1 MNNDT
6 PSQRIKRWIFSRKS
20 TFYTIFSVLST
31 SFPCILCTFAA
42 VYESQ
47 QEVTSKSCGFMLP
60 ANNKQQNKNKPK
72 NKQMNKKRQFLLSA
86 ALATFMAANAQV
98 TIHVDAS
105 NPGVK
110 VSPNLYGIFFEDIN
124 HAADGGLYAELISN
138 RSFEDD
144 DKNIPTWKTSAQE
157 GAKIQT
163 KLINKGLL
171 NKAQGKALQ
180 LTIAAKPAATASLI
194 NEGFWGIN
202 AIQGR
207 TYKLS
212 FWAKGSYKGGL
223 KARLTNAKGDK
234 VYAETALNA
243 KVGKKWTKYTAELT
257 ANANDA
263 KAQFELVANGKG
275 TIVLDVVSLFPPT
288 FKNREN
294 GLRPDLAQLLY
305 NIHPKFVRFPG
316 GCYVEGQE
324 SPENAFHWEKTIG
337 PIEERPGHK
346 NVNWRYRTS
355 DGMGFDEYLQLAE
368 DLNAK
373 PLYVVNVG
381 LWHGGMTPVDSI
393 QPWIDECMNALEYA
407 NGPVT
412 SKYGALRAKNGHPE
426 PYNIEYLEIGN
437 ENNQPDPAAQS
448 DHYYER
454 FKKFKDAVL
463 AKYPKMHLI
472 GNVVAWGDDNP
483 KWHSDESVE
492 LLDEHYYRNPA
503 WFAENF
509 NKYDNYDRKGSE
521 IYVGEYAVTQGFG
534 NMGSLDAALGE
545 AVYMMGIENNSD
557 IVTMASYAPIFANL
571 NNRMWAPDMIQY
583 TSDKVF
589 GTPSYY
595 VQNVMANNI
604 GTRVLKVNQE
614 NPYKYEQTQV
624 KPAICRVGMGTWG
637 TQVSFEDKGYSDE
650 NGKALPMTLQE
661 LPTDIRGQWKTEGSL
676 IKQTSNEESCIRL
689 NPGEITSNGYIYKV
703 RAKKDAGN
711 EGFLIIFNYVD
722 KNNYCWLNLG
732 GWNNTQHGVESI
744 VNGAKSQIATTPG
757 SIETGKWYD
766 IELKVVGDS
775 IFAKLDGKEVFSTK
789 LKANTLPGIFS
800 TATLDEQT
808 GEVIL
813 KIANTSTEHTTA
825 KINLQGKEIKNG
837 KLIRLSAKNGL
848 EENTIDNPTNIY
860 PVENYVTT
868 EKNGATVEIPASSLN
883 IIRLK

>member
-1 MNNDT
+1 MKRNN
-6 PSQRIKRWIFSRKS
+6 
-20 TFYTIFSVLST
+20 
-31 SFPCILCTFAA
+31 IL
-42 VYESQ
+42 
-47 QEVTSKSCGFMLP
+47 L
-60 ANNKQQNKNKPK
+60 
-72 NKQMNKKRQFLLSA
+72 A
-86 ALATFMAANAQV
+86 ALLASSLAANAQV
-98 TIHVDAS
+98 KINVDAA
-105 NPGVK
+105 NPGIK

-138 RSFEDD
+138 RSFEDSD
-144 DKNIPTWKTSAQE
+144 NAIPTWRTSASN
-157 GAKIQT
+157 GASITSQLVSKA
-163 KLINKGLL
+163 LL
-171 NKAQGKALQ
+171 NNAQGKALQ
-180 LTIAAKPAATASLI
+180 ITVKADKAATASLI

-202 AIQGR
+202 AVQGR

-212 FWAKGSYKGGL
+212 LFAKGNYKGGL
-223 KARLTNAKGDK
+223 KARLISADGKT
-234 VYAETALNA
+234 VYAETTVDAA
-243 KVGKKWTKYTAELT
+243 IGKKWNKYTAELT
-257 ANANDA
+257 ANANDP
-263 KAQFELVANGKG
+263 KAQFELVFDGKG
-275 TIVLDVVSLFPPT
+275 TVTLDVVSLFPPT
-288 FKNREN
+288 FMNRPN

-305 NIHPKFVRFPG
+305 NIRPKFVRFPG

-337 PIEERPGHK
+337 PIEQRPGHK

-437 ENNQPDPAAQS
+437 ENNQPDPALQS

-463 AKYPKMHLI
+463 AKYPNMHLI

-483 KWHSDESVE
+483 TWDSKESVE

-509 NKYDNYDRKGSE
+509 NKYDTYNRKGSE

-571 NNRMWAPDMIQY
+571 NDRMWAPDMIQF

-595 VQNVMANNI
+595 VQNLMANNV
-604 GTRVLKVNQE
+604 GTRVLKVNQT
-614 NPYKYEQTQV
+614 NPYKYGDVQV
-624 KPAICRVGMGTWG
+624 KPAVCRVGMGTWG
-637 TQVSFEDKGYSDE
+637 TQVSFEDKGYTDA
-650 NGKALPMTLQE
+650 NGNALPMTLQE
-661 LPTDIRGQWKTEGSL
+661 LPTDVRGDWKVDGNI
-676 IKQTSNEESCIRL
+676 IKQTSNGESCIRL
-689 NPGEITSNGYIYKV
+689 NPGEITSEGYIYKV
-703 RAKKDAGN
+703 RARKDAGN
-711 EGFLIIFNYVD
+711 EGFLLIFNYVD
-722 KNNYCWLNLG
+722 DKNYCWLNLG
-732 GWNNTQHGVESI
+732 GWNNTQHGIEQI
-744 VNGAKSQIATTPG
+744 VDGAKGQVATVSG
-757 SIETGKWYD
+757 NIETGRWYD
-766 IELKVVGDS
+766 IELKVKGDS
-775 IFAKLDGKEVFSTK
+775 IFASLDGKEIFASK
-789 LKANTLPGIFS
+789 LRANTLPGVFS
-800 TATLDEQT
+800 TATLDENT

-813 KIANTSTEHTTA
+813 KVANTSSENTTA
-825 KINLQGKEIKNG
+825 EICLQGKTISNA
-837 KLIRLSAKNGL
+837 KLIRLSAKNGK
-848 EENTIDNPTNIY
+848 EENTIDNPTNVY
-860 PVENYVTT
+860 PTETFVTT
-868 EKNGATVEIPASSLN
+868 STDGAVVEIPANSLN
-883 IIRLK
+883 IFRLK

>member
-1 MNNDT
+1 MKRNN
-6 PSQRIKRWIFSRKS
+6 
-20 TFYTIFSVLST
+20 
-31 SFPCILCTFAA
+31 IL
-42 VYESQ
+42 
-47 QEVTSKSCGFMLP
+47 L
-60 ANNKQQNKNKPK
+60 
-72 NKQMNKKRQFLLSA
+72 A
-86 ALATFMAANAQV
+86 ALLASSLAANAQV
-98 TIHVDAS
+98 KINVDAA
-105 NPGVK
+105 NPGIM

-138 RSFEDD
+138 RSFEDSD
-144 DKNIPTWKTSAQE
+144 NAIPTWRTSASN
-157 GAKIQT
+157 GASITSQLVSKA
-163 KLINKGLL
+163 LL
-171 NKAQGKALQ
+171 NNAQGKALQ
-180 LTIAAKPAATASLI
+180 ITVKADKAATASLI

-202 AIQGR
+202 AVQGR

-212 FWAKGSYKGGL
+212 LFAKGNYKGGL
-223 KARLTNAKGDK
+223 KARLISADGKT
-234 VYAETALNA
+234 VYAETTVDAA
-243 KVGKKWTKYTAELT
+243 IGKKWNKYTAELT
-257 ANANDA
+257 ANANDP
-263 KAQFELVANGKG
+263 KAQFELVFDGKG
-275 TIVLDVVSLFPPT
+275 TVTLDVVSLFPPT
-288 FKNREN
+288 FMNRPN

-305 NIHPKFVRFPG
+305 NIRPKFVRFPG

-337 PIEERPGHK
+337 PIEQRPGHK

-437 ENNQPDPAAQS
+437 ENNQPDPALQS

-463 AKYPKMHLI
+463 AKYPNMHLI

-483 KWHSDESVE
+483 TWDSKESVE

-509 NKYDNYDRKGSE
+509 NKYDTYNRKGSE

-571 NNRMWAPDMIQY
+571 NDRMWAPDMIQF

-595 VQNVMANNI
+595 VQNLMANNV
-604 GTRVLKVNQE
+604 GTRVLKVNQT
-614 NPYKYEQTQV
+614 NPYKYGDVQV
-624 KPAICRVGMGTWG
+624 KPAVCRVGMGTWG
-637 TQVSFEDKGYSDE
+637 TQVSFEDKGYTDA
-650 NGKALPMTLQE
+650 NGNALPMTLQE
-661 LPTDIRGQWKTEGSL
+661 LPTDVRGDWKVDGNI
-676 IKQTSNEESCIRL
+676 IKQTSNGESCIRL
-689 NPGEITSNGYIYKV
+689 NPGEITSEGYIYKV
-703 RAKKDAGN
+703 RARKDAGN
-711 EGFLIIFNYVD
+711 EGFLLIFNYVD
-722 KNNYCWLNLG
+722 DKNYCWLNLG
-732 GWNNTQHGVESI
+732 GWNNTQHGIEQI
-744 VNGAKSQIATTPG
+744 VDGAKGQVATVSG
-757 SIETGKWYD
+757 NIETGRWYD
-766 IELKVVGDS
+766 IELKVKGDS
-775 IFAKLDGKEVFSTK
+775 IFASLDGREIFATK
-789 LKANTLPGIFS
+789 LRANTLPGVFS
-800 TATLDEQT
+800 TATLDENT

-813 KIANTSTEHTTA
+813 KVANTSSENTTA
-825 KINLQGKEIKNG
+825 EICLQGKTISNA
-837 KLIRLSAKNGL
+837 KLIRLSAKNGK
-848 EENTIDNPTNIY
+848 EENTIDNPTNVY
-860 PVENYVTT
+860 PTETFVTT
-868 EKNGATVEIPASSLN
+868 STDGAVVEIPANSLN
-883 IIRLK
+883 IFRLK

>member
-1 MNNDT
+1 MKRNN
-6 PSQRIKRWIFSRKS
+6 
-20 TFYTIFSVLST
+20 
-31 SFPCILCTFAA
+31 IL
-42 VYESQ
+42 
-47 QEVTSKSCGFMLP
+47 L
-60 ANNKQQNKNKPK
+60 
-72 NKQMNKKRQFLLSA
+72 A
-86 ALATFMAANAQV
+86 ALLASSLAANAQV
-98 TIHVDAS
+98 KINVDAA
-105 NPGVK
+105 NPGIK

-138 RSFEDD
+138 RSFEDSD
-144 DKNIPTWKTSAQE
+144 NAIPTWRTSASN
-157 GAKIQT
+157 GASITSQLVSKA
-163 KLINKGLL
+163 LL
-171 NKAQGKALQ
+171 NNAQGKALQ
-180 LTIAAKPAATASLI
+180 ITVKADKAATASLI

-202 AIQGR
+202 AVQGR

-212 FWAKGSYKGGL
+212 LFAKGNYKGGL
-223 KARLTNAKGDK
+223 KARLISADGKT
-234 VYAETALNA
+234 VYAETTVDAA
-243 KVGKKWTKYTAELT
+243 IGKKWNKYTAELT
-257 ANANDA
+257 ANANDP
-263 KAQFELVANGKG
+263 KSQFELVFDGKG
-275 TIVLDVVSLFPPT
+275 TVTLDVVSLFPPT
-288 FKNREN
+288 FMNRPN

-305 NIHPKFVRFPG
+305 NIRPKFVRFPG

-337 PIEERPGHK
+337 PIEQRPGHK

-412 SKYGALRAKNGHPE
+412 SKYGALRAKNGHPK

-437 ENNQPDPAAQS
+437 ENNQPDPALQS

-463 AKYPKMHLI
+463 AKYPNMHLI

-483 KWHSDESVE
+483 TWDSKESVE

-509 NKYDNYDRKGSE
+509 NKYDTYNRKGSE

-571 NNRMWAPDMIQY
+571 NDRMWAPDMIQF

-595 VQNVMANNI
+595 VQNLMANNV
-604 GTRVLKVNQE
+604 GTRVLKVNQT
-614 NPYKYEQTQV
+614 NPYKYGDVQV
-624 KPAICRVGMGTWG
+624 KPAVCRVGMGTWS
-637 TQVSFEDKGYSDE
+637 TQVSFEDKGYTDA
-650 NGKALPMTLQE
+650 NGNALPMTLQE
-661 LPTDIRGQWKTEGSL
+661 LPTDVRGDWKVDGNI
-676 IKQTSNEESCIRL
+676 IKQTSNGESCIRL
-689 NPGEITSNGYIYKV
+689 NPGEITSEGYIYKV
-703 RAKKDAGN
+703 RARKDAGN
-711 EGFLIIFNYVD
+711 EGFLLIFNYVD
-722 KNNYCWLNLG
+722 DKNYCWLNLG
-732 GWNNTQHGVESI
+732 GWNNTQHGIEQI
-744 VNGAKSQIATTPG
+744 VDGAKGQVATVSG
-757 SIETGKWYD
+757 NIETGRWYD
-766 IELKVVGDS
+766 IELKVKGDS
-775 IFAKLDGKEVFSTK
+775 IFASLDGKEIFASK
-789 LKANTLPGIFS
+789 LRANTLPGVFS
-800 TATLDEQT
+800 TATLDENT

-813 KIANTSTEHTTA
+813 KVANTSSENTTA
-825 KINLQGKEIKNG
+825 EICLQGKTISNA
-837 KLIRLSAKNGL
+837 KLIRLSAKNGK
-848 EENTIDNPTNIY
+848 EENTIDNPTNVHPI
-860 PVENYVTT
+860 ETFVTT
-868 EKNGATVEIPASSLN
+868 STDGAVVEIPANSLN
-883 IIRLK
+883 IFRLK

>member
-1 MNNDT
+1 MKPNN
-6 PSQRIKRWIFSRKS
+6 
-20 TFYTIFSVLST
+20 
-31 SFPCILCTFAA
+31 
-42 VYESQ
+42 
-47 QEVTSKSCGFMLP
+47 
-60 ANNKQQNKNKPK
+60 
-72 NKQMNKKRQFLLSA
+72 FLLSA
-86 ALATFMAANAQV
+86 LLASALTANAQV
-98 TIHVDAS
+98 KINVDVA

-138 RSFEDD
+138 RSFEDSD
-144 DKNIPTWKTSAQE
+144 NTTPTWRTKAAD
-157 GAKIQT
+157 GATISTQ
-163 KLINKGLL
+163 LVS
-171 NKAQGKALQ
+171 KALGKALQ
-180 LTIAAKPAATASLI
+180 INVAARQNATASLV

-202 AIQGR
+202 AVQGR

-212 FWAKGSYKGGL
+212 LWAKGSYKGGV
-223 KARLTNAKGDK
+223 KARLVSADGKS
-234 VYAETALNA
+234 VYAETAVDA
-243 KVGKKWTKYTAELT
+243 KMGKKWSKFTASLT
-257 ANANDA
+257 ANANDP
-263 KAQFELVANGKG
+263 KAQFELVFDGKG
-275 TIVLDVVSLFPPT
+275 TITLDVVSLFPPT
-288 FKNREN
+288 FMNREN

-305 NIHPKFVRFPG
+305 NIRPKFVRFPG

-437 ENNQPDPAAQS
+437 ENNQPDPALQS

-454 FKKFKDAVL
+454 LKKFKDAVL
-463 AKYPKMHLI
+463 AKYPNMHLI

-483 KWHSDESVE
+483 TWNSKESVE

-509 NKYDNYDRKGSE
+509 RKYDGYDRKGSE

-571 NNRMWAPDMIQY
+571 NDRMWAPDMIQF
-583 TSDKVF
+583 TSDRVF

-595 VQNVMANNI
+595 VQNLMANNV
-604 GTRVLKVNQE
+604 GTRVLNVKQD
-614 NPYKYEQTQV
+614 NPYSYGETQV
-624 KPAICRVGMGTWG
+624 KPAVCRVGMGTWA
-637 TQVSFEDKGYSDE
+637 TQASFEDKGYTDAE
-650 NGKALPMTLQE
+650 GKALPMTLQE
-661 LPTDIRGQWKTEGSL
+661 LPTDINGDWKVDGGI
-676 IKQTSNEESCIRL
+676 IKQTSNGESCIRL
-689 NPGEITSNGYIYKV
+689 NPGEITADGYIYKV
-703 RAKKDAGN
+703 RARKDSGN
-711 EGFLIIFNYVD
+711 EGFMLIFNYVD
-722 KNNYCWLNLG
+722 DKNYCWLNLG
-732 GWNNTQHGVESI
+732 GWNNTQHGIEQI
-744 VNGAKSQIATTPG
+744 VGGAKGQAATVSGT
-757 SIETGKWYD
+757 IETGRWYD

-775 IFAKLDGKEVFSTK
+775 VYASLDGKQIFATK
-789 LKANTLPGIFS
+789 LRANTLPGVFS
-800 TATLDEQT
+800 TATLDENT

-813 KIANTSTEHTTA
+813 KVANTSSENTTA
-825 KINLQGKEIKNG
+825 EICLHGKTIKG
-837 KLIRLSAKNGL
+837 AKLIRLTAKNGQ
-848 EENTIDNPTNIY
+848 EENTIDNPTNVH
-860 PVENYVTT
+860 PTETFVTT
-868 EKNGATVEIPASSLN
+868 SSDGGVVEIPANSLN
-883 IIRLK
+883 IFRLK

>member
-1 MNNDT
+1 M
-6 PSQRIKRWIFSRKS
+6 KRNKIF
-20 TFYTIFSVLST
+20 L
-31 SFPCILCTFAA
+31 
-42 VYESQ
+42 
-47 QEVTSKSCGFMLP
+47 
-60 ANNKQQNKNKPK
+60 
-72 NKQMNKKRQFLLSA
+72 A
-86 ALATFMAANAQV
+86 ALLASSLAANAQV
-98 TIHVDAS
+98 KINVDAA
-105 NPGVK
+105 NPGIK

-138 RSFEDD
+138 RSFEDSD
-144 DKNIPTWKTSAQE
+144 NAIPTWRTSASN
-157 GAKIQT
+157 GASITSQLVSKA
-163 KLINKGLL
+163 LL
-171 NKAQGKALQ
+171 NNAQGKALQ
-180 LTIAAKPAATASLI
+180 ITVKADKAATASLI

-202 AIQGR
+202 AVQGR

-212 FWAKGSYKGGL
+212 LFAKGNYKGGL
-223 KARLTNAKGDK
+223 KARLISADGKT
-234 VYAETALNA
+234 VYAETTVDAA
-243 KVGKKWTKYTAELT
+243 IGKKWNKYTAELT
-257 ANANDA
+257 ANANDP
-263 KAQFELVANGKG
+263 KAQFELVFDGKG
-275 TIVLDVVSLFPPT
+275 SVTLDVVSLFPPT
-288 FKNREN
+288 FMNRPN

-305 NIHPKFVRFPG
+305 NIRPKFVRFPG

-337 PIEERPGHK
+337 PIEQRPGHK

-407 NGPVT
+407 NGSVT

-437 ENNQPDPAAQS
+437 ENNQPDPALQS

-463 AKYPKMHLI
+463 AKYPNMHLI

-483 KWHSDESVE
+483 TWDSKESVE

-509 NKYDNYDRKGSE
+509 NKYDTYNRKGSE

-571 NNRMWAPDMIQY
+571 NDRMWAPDMIQF

-595 VQNVMANNI
+595 VQNLMANNV
-604 GTRVLKVNQE
+604 GTRVLKVNQT
-614 NPYKYEQTQV
+614 NPYKYGDVQV
-624 KPAICRVGMGTWG
+624 KPAVCRVGMGTWG
-637 TQVSFEDKGYSDE
+637 TQVSFEDKGYTDA
-650 NGKALPMTLQE
+650 NGNALPMTLQE
-661 LPTDIRGQWKTEGSL
+661 LPTDVRGDWKVDGNI
-676 IKQTSNEESCIRL
+676 IKQTSNGESCIRL
-689 NPGEITSNGYIYKV
+689 NPGEITSEGYIYKV
-703 RAKKDAGN
+703 RARKDAGN
-711 EGFLIIFNYVD
+711 EGFLLIFNYVD
-722 KNNYCWLNLG
+722 DKNYCWLNLG
-732 GWNNTQHGVESI
+732 GWNNTQHGIEQI
-744 VNGAKSQIATTPG
+744 VDGAKGQVATVSG
-757 SIETGKWYD
+757 NIETGRWYD
-766 IELKVVGDS
+766 IELKVKGDS
-775 IFAKLDGKEVFSTK
+775 IFASLDGKEIFASK
-789 LKANTLPGIFS
+789 LRANTLPGVFS
-800 TATLDEQT
+800 TATLDENT

-813 KIANTSTEHTTA
+813 KVANTSSENTTA
-825 KINLQGKEIKNG
+825 EICLQGKTISNA
-837 KLIRLSAKNGL
+837 KLIRLSAKNGK
-848 EENTIDNPTNIY
+848 EENTIDNPTNVY
-860 PVENYVTT
+860 PTETFVTT
-868 EKNGATVEIPASSLN
+868 STDGAVVEIPANSLN
-883 IIRLK
+883 IFRLK

>member
-1 MNNDT
+1 MKRNN
-6 PSQRIKRWIFSRKS
+6 
-20 TFYTIFSVLST
+20 
-31 SFPCILCTFAA
+31 IL
-42 VYESQ
+42 
-47 QEVTSKSCGFMLP
+47 L
-60 ANNKQQNKNKPK
+60 
-72 NKQMNKKRQFLLSA
+72 A
-86 ALATFMAANAQV
+86 ALLASSLAANAQV
-98 TIHVDAS
+98 KINVDAA
-105 NPGVK
+105 NPGIK

-138 RSFEDD
+138 RSFEDSD
-144 DKNIPTWKTSAQE
+144 NAIPTWRTSASN
-157 GAKIQT
+157 GASITSQLVSKA
-163 KLINKGLL
+163 LL
-171 NKAQGKALQ
+171 NNAQGKALQ
-180 LTIAAKPAATASLI
+180 ITVKADKAATASLI

-202 AIQGR
+202 AVQGR

-212 FWAKGSYKGGL
+212 LFAKGNYKGGL
-223 KARLTNAKGDK
+223 KARLISADGKT
-234 VYAETALNA
+234 VYAETTVDAA
-243 KVGKKWTKYTAELT
+243 IGKKWNKYTAELT
-257 ANANDA
+257 ANANDP
-263 KAQFELVANGKG
+263 KAQFELVFDGKG
-275 TIVLDVVSLFPPT
+275 TVTLDVVSLFPPT
-288 FKNREN
+288 FMNRPN

-305 NIHPKFVRFPG
+305 NIRPKFVRFPG

-337 PIEERPGHK
+337 PIEQRPGHK

-437 ENNQPDPAAQS
+437 ENNQPDPALQS

-463 AKYPKMHLI
+463 AKYPNMHLI

-483 KWHSDESVE
+483 TWDSKESVE

-509 NKYDNYDRKGSE
+509 NKYDTYNRKGSE

-571 NNRMWAPDMIQY
+571 NDRMWAPDMIQF

-595 VQNVMANNI
+595 VQNLMANNV
-604 GTRVLKVNQE
+604 GTRVLKVNQT
-614 NPYKYEQTQV
+614 NPYKYGDVQV
-624 KPAICRVGMGTWG
+624 KPAVCRVGMGSWS
-637 TQVSFEDKGYSDE
+637 TQVSFEDKGYTDA
-650 NGKALPMTLQE
+650 NGNALPMTLQE
-661 LPTDIRGQWKTEGSL
+661 LPTDVRGDWKVDGNI
-676 IKQTSNEESCIRL
+676 IKQTSNGESCIRL
-689 NPGEITSNGYIYKV
+689 NPGEITSEGYIYKV
-703 RAKKDAGN
+703 RARKDAGN
-711 EGFLIIFNYVD
+711 EGFLLIFNYVD
-722 KNNYCWLNLG
+722 DKNYCWLNLG
-732 GWNNTQHGVESI
+732 GWNNTQHGIEQI
-744 VNGAKSQIATTPG
+744 VDGAKGQVATVSG
-757 SIETGKWYD
+757 NIETGRWYD
-766 IELKVVGDS
+766 IELKVKGDS
-775 IFAKLDGKEVFSTK
+775 IYASLDGKEIFASK
-789 LKANTLPGIFS
+789 LRANTLPGVFS
-800 TATLDEQT
+800 TATLDENT

-813 KIANTSTEHTTA
+813 KVANTSSENTTA
-825 KINLQGKEIKNG
+825 EICLQGKTISNA
-837 KLIRLSAKNGL
+837 KLIRLSAKNGK
-848 EENTIDNPTNIY
+848 EENTIDNPTNVY
-860 PVENYVTT
+860 PTETFVTT
-868 EKNGATVEIPASSLN
+868 STDGAVVEIPANSLN
-883 IIRLK
+883 IFRLK

>member
-1 MNNDT
+1 M
-6 PSQRIKRWIFSRKS
+6 KRNKIF
-20 TFYTIFSVLST
+20 L
-31 SFPCILCTFAA
+31 
-42 VYESQ
+42 
-47 QEVTSKSCGFMLP
+47 
-60 ANNKQQNKNKPK
+60 
-72 NKQMNKKRQFLLSA
+72 A
-86 ALATFMAANAQV
+86 ALLASSLAANAQV
-98 TIHVDAS
+98 KINVDAA
-105 NPGVK
+105 NPGIK

-138 RSFEDD
+138 RSFEDSD
-144 DKNIPTWKTSAQE
+144 NAIPTWRTSASN
-157 GAKIQT
+157 GASITSQLVSKA
-163 KLINKGLL
+163 LL
-171 NKAQGKALQ
+171 NNAQGKALQ
-180 LTIAAKPAATASLI
+180 ITVKADKAATASLI

-202 AIQGR
+202 AVQGR

-212 FWAKGSYKGGL
+212 LFAKGNYKGGL
-223 KARLTNAKGDK
+223 KARLISADGKT
-234 VYAETALNA
+234 VYAETTVDAA
-243 KVGKKWTKYTAELT
+243 IGKKWNKYTAELT
-257 ANANDA
+257 ANANDP
-263 KAQFELVANGKG
+263 KAQFELVFDGKG
-275 TIVLDVVSLFPPT
+275 TVTLDVVSLFPPT
-288 FKNREN
+288 FMNRPN

-305 NIHPKFVRFPG
+305 NIRPKFVRFPG

-337 PIEERPGHK
+337 PIEQRPGHK

-437 ENNQPDPAAQS
+437 ENNQPDPALQS

-463 AKYPKMHLI
+463 AKYPNMHLI

-483 KWHSDESVE
+483 TWDSKESVE

-509 NKYDNYDRKGSE
+509 NKYDTYNRKGSE

-571 NNRMWAPDMIQY
+571 NDRMWAPDMIQF

-595 VQNVMANNI
+595 VQNLMANNV
-604 GTRVLKVNQE
+604 GTRVLKVNQT
-614 NPYKYEQTQV
+614 NPYKYGDVQV
-624 KPAICRVGMGTWG
+624 KPAVCRVGMGTWG
-637 TQVSFEDKGYSDE
+637 TQVSFEDKGYTDA
-650 NGKALPMTLQE
+650 NGNALPMTLQE
-661 LPTDIRGQWKTEGSL
+661 LPTDVRGDWKVDGNI
-676 IKQTSNEESCIRL
+676 IKQTSNGESCIRL
-689 NPGEITSNGYIYKV
+689 NPGEITSEGYIYKV
-703 RAKKDAGN
+703 RARKDAGN
-711 EGFLIIFNYVD
+711 EGFLLIFNYVD
-722 KNNYCWLNLG
+722 DKNYCWLNLG
-732 GWNNTQHGVESI
+732 GWNNTQHGIEQI
-744 VNGAKSQIATTPG
+744 VDGAKGQVATVSG
-757 SIETGKWYD
+757 NIETGRWYD
-766 IELKVVGDS
+766 IELKVKGDS
-775 IFAKLDGKEVFSTK
+775 IFASLDGKEIFASK
-789 LKANTLPGIFS
+789 LRANTLPGVFS
-800 TATLDEQT
+800 TATLDENT

-813 KIANTSTEHTTA
+813 KVANTSSENTTA
-825 KINLQGKEIKNG
+825 EICLQGKTISNA
-837 KLIRLSAKNGL
+837 KLIRLSAKNGK
-848 EENTIDNPTNIY
+848 EENTIDNPTNVY
-860 PVENYVTT
+860 PTETFVTT
-868 EKNGATVEIPASSLN
+868 STDGAVVEIPANSLN
-883 IIRLK
+883 IFRLK

>member
-1 MNNDT
+1 MKRNN
-6 PSQRIKRWIFSRKS
+6 IF
-20 TFYTIFSVLST
+20 L
-31 SFPCILCTFAA
+31 
-42 VYESQ
+42 
-47 QEVTSKSCGFMLP
+47 
-60 ANNKQQNKNKPK
+60 
-72 NKQMNKKRQFLLSA
+72 A
-86 ALATFMAANAQV
+86 ALLASSLAANAQV
-98 TIHVDAS
+98 KINVDAA
-105 NPGVK
+105 NPGIK

-138 RSFEDD
+138 RSFEDSD
-144 DKNIPTWKTSAQE
+144 NAIPTWRTSASN
-157 GAKIQT
+157 GASITSQLVSKA
-163 KLINKGLL
+163 LL
-171 NKAQGKALQ
+171 NNAQGKALQ
-180 LTIAAKPAATASLI
+180 ITVKADKAATASLI

-202 AIQGR
+202 AVQGR

-212 FWAKGSYKGGL
+212 LFAKGNYKGGL
-223 KARLTNAKGDK
+223 KARLISADGRT
-234 VYAETALNA
+234 VYAETTVDAA
-243 KVGKKWTKYTAELT
+243 IGKKWNKYTAEFT
-257 ANANDA
+257 ANANDP
-263 KAQFELVANGKG
+263 KALFELVFDGKG
-275 TIVLDVVSLFPPT
+275 SVTLDVVSLFPPT
-288 FKNREN
+288 FMNRPN

-305 NIHPKFVRFPG
+305 NIRPKFVRFPG

-337 PIEERPGHK
+337 PIEQRPGHK

-437 ENNQPDPAAQS
+437 ENNQPDPALQS

-463 AKYPKMHLI
+463 AKYPNMHLI

-483 KWHSDESVE
+483 TWDSKESVE

-509 NKYDNYDRKGSE
+509 NKYDTYNRKGSE

-571 NNRMWAPDMIQY
+571 NDRMWAPDMIQF

-595 VQNVMANNI
+595 VQNLMANNV
-604 GTRVLKVNQE
+604 GTRVLKVNQT
-614 NPYKYEQTQV
+614 NPYKYGDVQV
-624 KPAICRVGMGTWG
+624 KPAVCRVGMGTWG
-637 TQVSFEDKGYSDE
+637 TQVSFEDKGYTDA
-650 NGKALPMTLQE
+650 NGNALPMTLQE
-661 LPTDIRGQWKTEGSL
+661 LPTDVRGTWKVDGNI
-676 IKQTSNEESCIRL
+676 IKQTSNGESCIRL
-689 NPGEITSNGYIYKV
+689 NPGEITSEGYIYKV
-703 RAKKDAGN
+703 RARKDAGN
-711 EGFLIIFNYVD
+711 EGFLLIFNYVD
-722 KNNYCWLNLG
+722 DKNYCWLNLG
-732 GWNNTQHGVESI
+732 GWNNTQHGIEQI
-744 VNGAKSQIATTPG
+744 VDGAKGQVATVSG
-757 SIETGKWYD
+757 NIETGRWYD
-766 IELKVVGDS
+766 IELKVKGDS
-775 IFAKLDGKEVFSTK
+775 IFASLDGKEIFASK
-789 LKANTLPGIFS
+789 LRANTLPGVFS
-800 TATLDEQT
+800 TATLDENT

-813 KIANTSTEHTTA
+813 KVANTSSENTTA
-825 KINLQGKEIKNG
+825 EICLQGKTISNA
-837 KLIRLSAKNGL
+837 KLIRLSAKNGK
-848 EENTIDNPTNIY
+848 EENTIDNPTNVY
-860 PVENYVTT
+860 PTETFVTT
-868 EKNGATVEIPASSLN
+868 STDGAVVEIPANSLN
-883 IIRLK
+883 IFRLK

>member
-1 MNNDT
+1 MKRNN
-6 PSQRIKRWIFSRKS
+6 
-20 TFYTIFSVLST
+20 
-31 SFPCILCTFAA
+31 IL
-42 VYESQ
+42 
-47 QEVTSKSCGFMLP
+47 L
-60 ANNKQQNKNKPK
+60 
-72 NKQMNKKRQFLLSA
+72 A
-86 ALATFMAANAQV
+86 ALLASSLAANAQV
-98 TIHVDAS
+98 KINVDAA
-105 NPGVK
+105 NPGIK

-138 RSFEDD
+138 RSFEDSD
-144 DKNIPTWKTSAQE
+144 NAIPTWRTSASN
-157 GAKIQT
+157 GASITSQLVSKA
-163 KLINKGLL
+163 LL
-171 NKAQGKALQ
+171 NNAQGKALQ
-180 LTIAAKPAATASLI
+180 ITVKADKAATASLI

-202 AIQGR
+202 AVQGR

-212 FWAKGSYKGGL
+212 LFAKGNYKGGL
-223 KARLTNAKGDK
+223 KARLISADGKT
-234 VYAETALNA
+234 VYAETTVDAA
-243 KVGKKWTKYTAELT
+243 IGKKWNKYTAELT
-257 ANANDA
+257 ANANDP
-263 KAQFELVANGKG
+263 KAQFELVFDGKG
-275 TIVLDVVSLFPPT
+275 TVTLDVVSLFPPT
-288 FKNREN
+288 FMNRPN

-305 NIHPKFVRFPG
+305 NIRPKFVRFPG

-337 PIEERPGHK
+337 PIEQRPGHK

-437 ENNQPDPAAQS
+437 ENNQPDPALQS

-463 AKYPKMHLI
+463 AKYPNMHLI

-483 KWHSDESVE
+483 TWDSKESVE

-509 NKYDNYDRKGSE
+509 NKYDTYNRKGSE

-571 NNRMWAPDMIQY
+571 NDRMWAPDMIQF

-595 VQNVMANNI
+595 VQNLMANNV
-604 GTRVLKVNQE
+604 GTRVLKVNQT
-614 NPYKYEQTQV
+614 NPYKYGDVQV
-624 KPAICRVGMGTWG
+624 KPAVCRVGMGTWG
-637 TQVSFEDKGYSDE
+637 TQVSFEDKGYTDA
-650 NGKALPMTLQE
+650 NGNALPMTLQE
-661 LPTDIRGQWKTEGSL
+661 LPTDVRGDWKVDGNI
-676 IKQTSNEESCIRL
+676 IKQTSNGESCIRL
-689 NPGEITSNGYIYKV
+689 NPGEITSEGYIYKV
-703 RAKKDAGN
+703 RARKDAGN
-711 EGFLIIFNYVD
+711 EGFLLIFNYVD
-722 KNNYCWLNLG
+722 NKNYCWLNLG
-732 GWNNTQHGVESI
+732 GWNNTQHGIEQI
-744 VNGAKSQIATTPG
+744 VDGAKGQVATVSG
-757 SIETGKWYD
+757 NIETGRWYD
-766 IELKVVGDS
+766 IELKVKGDS
-775 IFAKLDGKEVFSTK
+775 IFASLDGKEIFATK
-789 LKANTLPGIFS
+789 LRANTLPGVFS
-800 TATLDEQT
+800 TATLDENT

-813 KIANTSTEHTTA
+813 KVANTSSENTTA
-825 KINLQGKEIKNG
+825 EICLQGKTISNA
-837 KLIRLSAKNGL
+837 KLIRLSAKNGK
-848 EENTIDNPTNIY
+848 EENTIDNPTNVY
-860 PVENYVTT
+860 PTETFVTT
-868 EKNGATVEIPASSLN
+868 STDGAVVEIPANSLN
-883 IIRLK
+883 IFRLK

>member
-1 MNNDT
+1 MKPNN
-6 PSQRIKRWIFSRKS
+6 I
-20 TFYTIFSVLST
+20 
-31 SFPCILCTFAA
+31 
-42 VYESQ
+42 
-47 QEVTSKSCGFMLP
+47 
-60 ANNKQQNKNKPK
+60 
-72 NKQMNKKRQFLLSA
+72 LLSA
-86 ALATFMAANAQV
+86 LLASALTANAQV
-98 TIHVDAS
+98 KINVDVA

-138 RSFEDD
+138 RSFEDSD
-144 DKNIPTWKTSAQE
+144 NATPTWRTKAAD
-157 GAKIQT
+157 GATISTQLVSKA
-163 KLINKGLL
+163 LL
-171 NKAQGKALQ
+171 NNAQGKALQ
-180 LTIAAKPAATASLI
+180 INVAARQNATASLV

-202 AIQGR
+202 AVQGR

-212 FWAKGSYKGGL
+212 LWAKGSYKGSV
-223 KARLTNAKGDK
+223 KARLVSADGKS
-234 VYAETALNA
+234 VYAETAVDA
-243 KVGKKWTKYTAELT
+243 KMGKKWSKFTASLT
-257 ANANDA
+257 ANANDP
-263 KAQFELVANGKG
+263 KAQFELVFDGKG
-275 TIVLDVVSLFPPT
+275 TITLDVVSLFPPT
-288 FKNREN
+288 FMNREN

-305 NIHPKFVRFPG
+305 NIRPKFVRFPG

-437 ENNQPDPAAQS
+437 ENNQPDPALQS

-463 AKYPKMHLI
+463 AKYPNMHLI

-483 KWHSDESVE
+483 TWDSNESVE

-509 NKYDNYDRKGSE
+509 HKYDGYDRKGSE

-545 AVYMMGIENNSD
+545 AVYIMGIENNSD

-571 NNRMWAPDMIQY
+571 NDRMWAPDMIQF
-583 TSDKVF
+583 TSDRVF

-595 VQNVMANNI
+595 VQNLMANNV
-604 GTRVLKVNQE
+604 GTRVLNVKQD
-614 NPYKYEQTQV
+614 NPYSYGESQV
-624 KPAICRVGMGTWG
+624 KPAVCRVGMGTWA
-637 TQVSFEDKGYSDE
+637 TQASFEDKGYTDAE
-650 NGKALPMTLQE
+650 GKALPMTLQE
-661 LPTDIRGQWKTEGSL
+661 LPTDVNGDWKVDGGI
-676 IKQTSNEESCIRL
+676 IKQTSNGESCIRL
-689 NPGEITSNGYIYKV
+689 NPGEITADGYIYKV
-703 RAKKDAGN
+703 RARKDSGN
-711 EGFLIIFNYVD
+711 EGFMLIFNYVD
-722 KNNYCWLNLG
+722 DKNYCWLNLG
-732 GWNNTQHGVESI
+732 GWNNTQHGIEQI
-744 VNGAKSQIATTPG
+744 VGGAKGQTATVSGT
-757 SIETGKWYD
+757 IETGRWYD

-775 IFAKLDGKEVFSTK
+775 VYASLDGKQIFATK
-789 LKANTLPGIFS
+789 LRANTLPGVFS
-800 TATLDEQT
+800 TATLDENT

-813 KIANTSTEHTTA
+813 KVANTSSENTTA
-825 KINLQGKEIKNG
+825 EICLQGKTIKG
-837 KLIRLSAKNGL
+837 AKLIRLTAKNGQ
-848 EENTIDNPTNIY
+848 EENTIDNPTNVH
-860 PVENYVTT
+860 PTETFVTT
-868 EKNGATVEIPASSLN
+868 SSDGGVVEIPANSLN
-883 IIRLK
+883 IFRLK

>member
-1 MNNDT
+1 MKRNN
-6 PSQRIKRWIFSRKS
+6 
-20 TFYTIFSVLST
+20 
-31 SFPCILCTFAA
+31 IL
-42 VYESQ
+42 
-47 QEVTSKSCGFMLP
+47 L
-60 ANNKQQNKNKPK
+60 
-72 NKQMNKKRQFLLSA
+72 A
-86 ALATFMAANAQV
+86 ALLASSLAANAQV
-98 TIHVDAS
+98 KINVDAA
-105 NPGVK
+105 NPGIK

-138 RSFEDD
+138 RSFEDSD
-144 DKNIPTWKTSAQE
+144 NAIPTWRTSASN
-157 GAKIQT
+157 GASITSQLVSKA
-163 KLINKGLL
+163 LL
-171 NKAQGKALQ
+171 NNAQGKALQ
-180 LTIAAKPAATASLI
+180 ITVKADKAATASLI

-202 AIQGR
+202 AVQGR

-212 FWAKGSYKGGL
+212 LFAKGNYKGGL
-223 KARLTNAKGDK
+223 KARLISADGKT
-234 VYAETALNA
+234 VYAETTVDAA
-243 KVGKKWTKYTAELT
+243 IGKKWNKYTAELT
-257 ANANDA
+257 ANANDP
-263 KAQFELVANGKG
+263 KAQFELVFDGKG
-275 TIVLDVVSLFPPT
+275 SVTLDVVSLFPPT
-288 FKNREN
+288 FMNRPN

-305 NIHPKFVRFPG
+305 NIRPKFVRFPG

-337 PIEERPGHK
+337 PIEQRPGHK

-437 ENNQPDPAAQS
+437 ENNQPDPALQS

-463 AKYPKMHLI
+463 AKYPNMHLI

-483 KWHSDESVE
+483 TWDSKESVE

-509 NKYDNYDRKGSE
+509 NKYDTYNRKGSE

-571 NNRMWAPDMIQY
+571 NDRMWAPDMIQF

-595 VQNVMANNI
+595 VQNLMANNV
-604 GTRVLKVNQE
+604 GTRVLKVNQT
-614 NPYKYEQTQV
+614 NPYKYGDVQV
-624 KPAICRVGMGTWG
+624 KPAVCRVGMGTWG
-637 TQVSFEDKGYSDE
+637 TQVSFEDKGYTDA
-650 NGKALPMTLQE
+650 NGNALPMTLQE
-661 LPTDIRGQWKTEGSL
+661 LPTDVRGDWKVDGNI
-676 IKQTSNEESCIRL
+676 IKQTSNGESCIRL
-689 NPGEITSNGYIYKV
+689 NPGEITSEGYIYKV
-703 RAKKDAGN
+703 RARKDAGN
-711 EGFLIIFNYVD
+711 EGFLLIFNYVD
-722 KNNYCWLNLG
+722 DKNYCWLNLG
-732 GWNNTQHGVESI
+732 GWNNTQHGIEQI
-744 VNGAKSQIATTPG
+744 VDGAKGQVATVSG
-757 SIETGKWYD
+757 NIETGRWYD
-766 IELKVVGDS
+766 IELKVKGDS
-775 IFAKLDGKEVFSTK
+775 IFASLDGKEIFATK
-789 LKANTLPGIFS
+789 LRANTLPGVFS
-800 TATLDEQT
+800 TATLDENT

-813 KIANTSTEHTTA
+813 KVANTSSENTTA
-825 KINLQGKEIKNG
+825 EICLQGKTISNA
-837 KLIRLSAKNGL
+837 KLIRLSAKNGK
-848 EENTIDNPTNIY
+848 EENTIDNPTNVY
-860 PVENYVTT
+860 PTETFVTT
-868 EKNGATVEIPASSLN
+868 STDGAVVEIPANSLN
-883 IIRLK
+883 IFRLK

>member
-1 MNNDT
+1 MKRNN
-6 PSQRIKRWIFSRKS
+6 IF
-20 TFYTIFSVLST
+20 L
-31 SFPCILCTFAA
+31 
-42 VYESQ
+42 
-47 QEVTSKSCGFMLP
+47 
-60 ANNKQQNKNKPK
+60 
-72 NKQMNKKRQFLLSA
+72 A
-86 ALATFMAANAQV
+86 ALLASSLAANAQV
-98 TIHVDAS
+98 KINVDAA
-105 NPGVK
+105 NPGIK

-138 RSFEDD
+138 RSFEDS
-144 DKNIPTWKTSAQE
+144 DKAIPTWRTSASN
-157 GAKIQT
+157 GASITSLLVSKA
-163 KLINKGLL
+163 LL
-171 NKAQGKALQ
+171 NNAQGKALQ
-180 LTIAAKPAATASLI
+180 ITVKADKAATASLI

-202 AIQGR
+202 AVQGR

-212 FWAKGSYKGGL
+212 LFAKGNYKGGL
-223 KARLTNAKGDK
+223 KARLISADGKT
-234 VYAETALNA
+234 VYAETTVDAA
-243 KVGKKWTKYTAELT
+243 IGKKWNKYTAELT
-257 ANANDA
+257 ANANDP
-263 KAQFELVANGKG
+263 KAQFELVFDGKG
-275 TIVLDVVSLFPPT
+275 TVTLDVVSLFPPT
-288 FKNREN
+288 FMNRPN

-305 NIHPKFVRFPG
+305 NIRPKFVRFPG

-337 PIEERPGHK
+337 PIEQRPGHK

-437 ENNQPDPAAQS
+437 ENNQPDPALQS

-463 AKYPKMHLI
+463 AKYPNMHLI

-483 KWHSDESVE
+483 TWDSKESVE

-509 NKYDNYDRKGSE
+509 NKYDTYNRKGSE

-571 NNRMWAPDMIQY
+571 NDRMWAPDMIQF

-595 VQNVMANNI
+595 VQNLMANNV
-604 GTRVLKVNQE
+604 GTRVLKVNQT
-614 NPYKYEQTQV
+614 NPYKYGDVQV
-624 KPAICRVGMGTWG
+624 KPAVCRVGMGTWG
-637 TQVSFEDKGYSDE
+637 TQVSFEDKGYTDA
-650 NGKALPMTLQE
+650 NGNALPMTLQE
-661 LPTDIRGQWKTEGSL
+661 LPTDVRGTWKVDGNI
-676 IKQTSNEESCIRL
+676 IKQTSNGESCIRL
-689 NPGEITSNGYIYKV
+689 NPGEITSEGYIYKV
-703 RAKKDAGN
+703 RARKDAGN
-711 EGFLIIFNYVD
+711 EGFLLIFNYVD
-722 KNNYCWLNLG
+722 DKNYCWLNLG
-732 GWNNTQHGVESI
+732 GWNNTQHGIEQI
-744 VNGAKSQIATTPG
+744 VDGAKGQVATVSG
-757 SIETGKWYD
+757 NIETGRWYD
-766 IELKVVGDS
+766 IELKVKGDS
-775 IFAKLDGKEVFSTK
+775 IFASLDGKEIFASK
-789 LKANTLPGIFS
+789 LRANTLPGVFS
-800 TATLDEQT
+800 TATLDENT

-813 KIANTSTEHTTA
+813 KVANTSSENTTA
-825 KINLQGKEIKNG
+825 EICLQGKTISNA
-837 KLIRLSAKNGL
+837 KLIRLSAKNGK
-848 EENTIDNPTNIY
+848 EENTIDNPTNVH
-860 PVENYVTT
+860 PTETFVTT
-868 EKNGATVEIPASSLN
+868 STDSAVVEIPANSLN
-883 IIRLK
+883 IFRLK

>member
-1 MNNDT
+1 M
-6 PSQRIKRWIFSRKS
+6 KRNKIF
-20 TFYTIFSVLST
+20 LM
-31 SFPCILCTFAA
+31 A
-42 VYESQ
+42 
-47 QEVTSKSCGFMLP
+47 
-60 ANNKQQNKNKPK
+60 
-72 NKQMNKKRQFLLSA
+72 LLASS
-86 ALATFMAANAQV
+86 LAANAQV
-98 TIHVDAS
+98 KINVDAA
-105 NPGVK
+105 NPGIK

-138 RSFEDD
+138 RSFEDSD
-144 DKNIPTWKTSAQE
+144 NAIPTWRTSASN
-157 GAKIQT
+157 GASITSQLVSKA
-163 KLINKGLL
+163 LL
-171 NKAQGKALQ
+171 NNAQGKALQ
-180 LTIAAKPAATASLI
+180 ITVKADKAATASLI

-202 AIQGR
+202 AVQGR

-212 FWAKGSYKGGL
+212 LFAKGNYKGGL
-223 KARLTNAKGDK
+223 KARLISADGKT
-234 VYAETALNA
+234 VYAETTVDAA
-243 KVGKKWTKYTAELT
+243 IGKKWNKYTAEFT
-257 ANANDA
+257 ANANDP
-263 KAQFELVANGKG
+263 KAQFELVFDGKG
-275 TIVLDVVSLFPPT
+275 SVTLDVVSLFPPT
-288 FKNREN
+288 FMNRPN

-305 NIHPKFVRFPG
+305 NIRPKFVRFPG

-337 PIEERPGHK
+337 PIEQRPGHK

-437 ENNQPDPAAQS
+437 ENNQPDPALQS

-463 AKYPKMHLI
+463 AKYPNMHLI

-483 KWHSDESVE
+483 TWDSKESVE

-509 NKYDNYDRKGSE
+509 NKYDTYNRKGSE

-571 NNRMWAPDMIQY
+571 NDRMWAPDMIQF

-595 VQNVMANNI
+595 VQNLMANNV
-604 GTRVLKVNQE
+604 GTRVLKVNQT
-614 NPYKYEQTQV
+614 NPYKYGDVQV
-624 KPAICRVGMGTWG
+624 KPAVCRVGMGTWG
-637 TQVSFEDKGYSDE
+637 TQVSFEDKGYTDA
-650 NGKALPMTLQE
+650 NGNALPMTLQE
-661 LPTDIRGQWKTEGSL
+661 LPTDVRGDWKVDGNI
-676 IKQTSNEESCIRL
+676 IKQTSNGESCIRL
-689 NPGEITSNGYIYKV
+689 NPGEITSEGYIYKV
-703 RAKKDAGN
+703 RARKDAGN
-711 EGFLIIFNYVD
+711 EGFLLIFNYVD
-722 KNNYCWLNLG
+722 DKNYCWLNLG
-732 GWNNTQHGVESI
+732 GWNNTQHGIEQI
-744 VNGAKSQIATTPG
+744 VDGAKGQVATVSG
-757 SIETGKWYD
+757 NIETGRWYD
-766 IELKVVGDS
+766 IELKVKGDS
-775 IFAKLDGKEVFSTK
+775 IFASLDGKEIFASK
-789 LKANTLPGIFS
+789 LRANTLPGVFS
-800 TATLDEQT
+800 TATLDENT

-813 KIANTSTEHTTA
+813 KVANTSSENTTA
-825 KINLQGKEIKNG
+825 EICLQGKTISNA
-837 KLIRLSAKNGL
+837 KLIRLSAKNGK
-848 EENTIDNPTNIY
+848 EENTIDNPTNVY
-860 PVENYVTT
+860 PTETFVTT
-868 EKNGATVEIPASSLN
+868 STDGAVVEIPANSLN
-883 IIRLK
+883 IFRLK

>member
-1 MNNDT
+1 
-6 PSQRIKRWIFSRKS
+6 
-20 TFYTIFSVLST
+20 
-31 SFPCILCTFAA
+31 
-42 VYESQ
+42 
-47 QEVTSKSCGFMLP
+47 
-60 ANNKQQNKNKPK
+60 
-72 NKQMNKKRQFLLSA
+72 MNKKRQILLSA
-86 ALATFMAANAQV
+86 VLASALASNAQV
-98 TIHVDAS
+98 TINVDAS
-105 NPGVK
+105 NPGIK
-110 VSPNLYGIFFEDIN
+110 VSPDLYGIFFEDIN

-144 DKNIPTWKTSAQE
+144 DKNIPTWKTAAQE
-157 GAKIQT
+157 GAKINAQ
-163 KLINKGLL
+163 LINKGLL
-171 NKAQGKALQ
+171 NNAQGKALQ

-202 AIQGR
+202 AVQGK

-234 VYAETALNA
+234 VYAETTLNA

-257 ANANDA
+257 ANGNDA
-263 KAQFELVANGKG
+263 KAQFELVADGKG

-483 KWHSDESVE
+483 KWESNESVE

-604 GTRVLKVNQE
+604 GTRVLKVNLE
-614 NPYKYEQTQV
+614 NPYNKYEQTQV

-775 IFAKLDGKEVFSTK
+775 IFAKLDGKEIFSTK

>member
-1 MNNDT
+1 M
-6 PSQRIKRWIFSRKS
+6 KRNKIF
-20 TFYTIFSVLST
+20 L
-31 SFPCILCTFAA
+31 
-42 VYESQ
+42 
-47 QEVTSKSCGFMLP
+47 
-60 ANNKQQNKNKPK
+60 
-72 NKQMNKKRQFLLSA
+72 A
-86 ALATFMAANAQV
+86 ALLASSLAANAQV
-98 TIHVDAS
+98 KINVDAA

-138 RSFEDD
+138 RSFEDSD
-144 DKNIPTWKTSAQE
+144 NAIPTWRTSASN
-157 GAKIQT
+157 GASITSQLVSKA
-163 KLINKGLL
+163 LL
-171 NKAQGKALQ
+171 NNAQGKALQ
-180 LTIAAKPAATASLI
+180 ITVKADKAATASLI

-202 AIQGR
+202 AVQGR

-212 FWAKGSYKGGL
+212 LFAKGNYKGGL
-223 KARLTNAKGDK
+223 KARLISADGKT
-234 VYAETALNA
+234 VYAETTVDATI
-243 KVGKKWTKYTAELT
+243 GKKWNKYTAELT
-257 ANANDA
+257 ANANDP
-263 KAQFELVANGKG
+263 KAQFELVFDGKG
-275 TIVLDVVSLFPPT
+275 TVTLDVVSLFPPT
-288 FKNREN
+288 FMNRPN

-305 NIHPKFVRFPG
+305 NIRPKFVRFPG

-337 PIEERPGHK
+337 PIEQRPGHK

-437 ENNQPDPAAQS
+437 ENNQPDPALQS

-463 AKYPKMHLI
+463 AKYPNMHLI

-483 KWHSDESVE
+483 TWDSKESVE

-509 NKYDNYDRKGSE
+509 NKYDTYNRKGSE

-571 NNRMWAPDMIQY
+571 NDRMWAPDMIQF

-595 VQNVMANNI
+595 VQNLMANNV
-604 GTRVLKVNQE
+604 GTRVLKVNQT
-614 NPYKYEQTQV
+614 NPYKYGDVQV
-624 KPAICRVGMGTWG
+624 KPAVCRVGMGTWS
-637 TQVSFEDKGYSDE
+637 TQVSFEDKGYTDA
-650 NGKALPMTLQE
+650 NGNALPMTLQE
-661 LPTDIRGQWKTEGSL
+661 LPTDVRGDWKVDGNI
-676 IKQTSNEESCIRL
+676 IKQTSNGESCIRL
-689 NPGEITSNGYIYKV
+689 NPGEITSEGYIYKV
-703 RAKKDAGN
+703 RARKDAGN
-711 EGFLIIFNYVD
+711 EGFLLIFNYVD
-722 KNNYCWLNLG
+722 DKNYCWLNLG
-732 GWNNTQHGVESI
+732 GWNNTQHGIEQI
-744 VNGAKSQIATTPG
+744 VDGAKGQVATVSG
-757 SIETGKWYD
+757 NIETGRWYD
-766 IELKVVGDS
+766 IELKVKGDS
-775 IFAKLDGKEVFSTK
+775 IFASLDGKEIFASK
-789 LKANTLPGIFS
+789 LRANTLPGVFS
-800 TATLDEQT
+800 TATLDENT

-813 KIANTSTEHTTA
+813 KVANTSSENTTA
-825 KINLQGKEIKNG
+825 EICLQGKTISNA
-837 KLIRLSAKNGL
+837 KLIRLSAKNGK
-848 EENTIDNPTNIY
+848 EENTIDNPTNVY
-860 PVENYVTT
+860 PTETFVTT
-868 EKNGATVEIPASSLN
+868 STDGAVVEIPANSLN
-883 IIRLK
+883 IFRLK

>member
-1 MNNDT
+1 MKRNN
-6 PSQRIKRWIFSRKS
+6 IF
-20 TFYTIFSVLST
+20 L
-31 SFPCILCTFAA
+31 
-42 VYESQ
+42 
-47 QEVTSKSCGFMLP
+47 
-60 ANNKQQNKNKPK
+60 
-72 NKQMNKKRQFLLSA
+72 A
-86 ALATFMAANAQV
+86 ALLASSLAANAQV
-98 TIHVDAS
+98 KINVDAA
-105 NPGVK
+105 NPGIK

-138 RSFEDD
+138 RSFEDSD
-144 DKNIPTWKTSAQE
+144 NAIPTWRTSASN
-157 GAKIQT
+157 GASITSQLVSKA
-163 KLINKGLL
+163 LL
-171 NKAQGKALQ
+171 NNAQGKALQ
-180 LTIAAKPAATASLI
+180 ITVKADKAATASLI

-202 AIQGR
+202 AVQGR

-212 FWAKGSYKGGL
+212 LFAKGNYKGGL
-223 KARLTNAKGDK
+223 KARLISADGKT
-234 VYAETALNA
+234 VYAETTVDAA
-243 KVGKKWTKYTAELT
+243 IGKKWNKYTAELT
-257 ANANDA
+257 ANANDP
-263 KAQFELVANGKG
+263 KAQFELVFDGKG
-275 TIVLDVVSLFPPT
+275 TVTLDVVSLFPPT
-288 FKNREN
+288 FMNRPN

-305 NIHPKFVRFPG
+305 NIRPKFVRFPG

-337 PIEERPGHK
+337 PIEQRPGHK

-437 ENNQPDPAAQS
+437 ENNQPDPALQS

-463 AKYPKMHLI
+463 AKYPNMHLI

-483 KWHSDESVE
+483 TWDSKESVE

-509 NKYDNYDRKGSE
+509 NKYDTYNRKGSE

-571 NNRMWAPDMIQY
+571 NDRMWAPDMIQF

-595 VQNVMANNI
+595 VQNLMANNV
-604 GTRVLKVNQE
+604 GTRVLKVNQT
-614 NPYKYEQTQV
+614 NPYKYGDVQV
-624 KPAICRVGMGTWG
+624 KPAVCRVGMGTWG
-637 TQVSFEDKGYSDE
+637 TQVSFEDKGYTDA
-650 NGKALPMTLQE
+650 NGNALPMTLQE
-661 LPTDIRGQWKTEGSL
+661 LPTDVRGDWKVDGNI
-676 IKQTSNEESCIRL
+676 IKQTSNGESCIRL
-689 NPGEITSNGYIYKV
+689 NPGEITSEGYIYKV
-703 RAKKDAGN
+703 RARKDAGN
-711 EGFLIIFNYVD
+711 EGFLLIFNYVD
-722 KNNYCWLNLG
+722 DKNYCWLNLG
-732 GWNNTQHGVESI
+732 GWNNTQHGIEQI
-744 VNGAKSQIATTPG
+744 VDGAKGQVATVSG
-757 SIETGKWYD
+757 NIETGRWYD
-766 IELKVVGDS
+766 IELKVKGDS
-775 IFAKLDGKEVFSTK
+775 IFASLDGKEIFATK
-789 LKANTLPGIFS
+789 LRANTLPGVFS
-800 TATLDEQT
+800 TATLDENT

-813 KIANTSTEHTTA
+813 KVANTSSENTTA
-825 KINLQGKEIKNG
+825 EICLQGKTISNA
-837 KLIRLSAKNGL
+837 KLIRLSAKNGK
-848 EENTIDNPTNIY
+848 EENTIDNPTNVY
-860 PVENYVTT
+860 PTETFVTT
-868 EKNGATVEIPASSLN
+868 STDGAVVEIPANSLN
-883 IIRLK
+883 IFRLK

>member
-1 MNNDT
+1 MKRNN
-6 PSQRIKRWIFSRKS
+6 
-20 TFYTIFSVLST
+20 
-31 SFPCILCTFAA
+31 IL
-42 VYESQ
+42 
-47 QEVTSKSCGFMLP
+47 L
-60 ANNKQQNKNKPK
+60 
-72 NKQMNKKRQFLLSA
+72 A
-86 ALATFMAANAQV
+86 ALLASSLAANAQV
-98 TIHVDAS
+98 KINVDAA
-105 NPGVK
+105 NPGIK

-138 RSFEDD
+138 RSFEDSD
-144 DKNIPTWKTSAQE
+144 NAIPTWRTAASNGASITSQLVSKA
-157 GAKIQT
+157 
-163 KLINKGLL
+163 LL
-171 NKAQGKALQ
+171 NNAQGKALQ
-180 LTIAAKPAATASLI
+180 ITVKTDKAATASLI

-202 AIQGR
+202 AVQGR

-212 FWAKGSYKGGL
+212 LFAKGNYKGGL
-223 KARLTNAKGDK
+223 KARLISADGKT
-234 VYAETALNA
+234 VYAETTVDAA
-243 KVGKKWTKYTAELT
+243 IGKKWNKYTAELT
-257 ANANDA
+257 ANANDP
-263 KAQFELVANGKG
+263 KAQFEFVFDGKG
-275 TIVLDVVSLFPPT
+275 SVTLDVVSLFPPT
-288 FKNREN
+288 FMNRPN

-305 NIHPKFVRFPG
+305 NIRPKFVRFPG

-337 PIEERPGHK
+337 PIEQRPGHK

-437 ENNQPDPAAQS
+437 ENNQPDPALQS

-463 AKYPKMHLI
+463 AKYPNMHLI

-483 KWHSDESVE
+483 TWDSKESVE

-509 NKYDNYDRKGSE
+509 NKYDTYNRKGSE

-571 NNRMWAPDMIQY
+571 NDRMWAPDMIQF

-595 VQNVMANNI
+595 VQNLMANNV
-604 GTRVLKVNQE
+604 GTRVLKVNQT
-614 NPYKYEQTQV
+614 NPYKYGDVQV
-624 KPAICRVGMGTWG
+624 KPAVCRVGMGSWS
-637 TQVSFEDKGYSDE
+637 TQVSFEDKGYTDA
-650 NGKALPMTLQE
+650 NGNALPMTLQE
-661 LPTDIRGQWKTEGSL
+661 LPTDVRGDWKVDGNI
-676 IKQTSNEESCIRL
+676 IKQTSNGESCIRL
-689 NPGEITSNGYIYKV
+689 NPGEITSEGYIYKV
-703 RAKKDAGN
+703 RARKDAGN
-711 EGFLIIFNYVD
+711 EGFLLIFNYVD
-722 KNNYCWLNLG
+722 DKNYCWLNLG
-732 GWNNTQHGVESI
+732 GWNNTQHGIEQI
-744 VNGAKSQIATTPG
+744 VDGAKGQVATVSG
-757 SIETGKWYD
+757 NIETGRWYD
-766 IELKVVGDS
+766 IELKVKGDS
-775 IFAKLDGKEVFSTK
+775 IFASLDGKEIFATK
-789 LKANTLPGIFS
+789 LRANTLPGVFS
-800 TATLDEQT
+800 TATLDENT

-813 KIANTSTEHTTA
+813 KVANTSCENTTA
-825 KINLQGKEIKNG
+825 EICLQGKTISNA
-837 KLIRLSAKNGL
+837 KLIRLSAKNGK
-848 EENTIDNPTNIY
+848 EENTIDNPTNVHPI
-860 PVENYVTT
+860 ETFVTT
-868 EKNGATVEIPASSLN
+868 STDGAVVEIPANSLN
-883 IIRLK
+883 IFRLK

>member
-1 MNNDT
+1 MKRNN
-6 PSQRIKRWIFSRKS
+6 
-20 TFYTIFSVLST
+20 
-31 SFPCILCTFAA
+31 IL
-42 VYESQ
+42 
-47 QEVTSKSCGFMLP
+47 L
-60 ANNKQQNKNKPK
+60 
-72 NKQMNKKRQFLLSA
+72 A
-86 ALATFMAANAQV
+86 ALLASSLAANAQV
-98 TIHVDAS
+98 KINVDAA
-105 NPGVK
+105 NPGIK

-138 RSFEDD
+138 RSFEDSD
-144 DKNIPTWKTSAQE
+144 NAIPTWRTSASN
-157 GAKIQT
+157 GASITSQLVSKA
-163 KLINKGLL
+163 LL
-171 NKAQGKALQ
+171 NNAQGKALQ
-180 LTIAAKPAATASLI
+180 ITVKADKAATASLI

-202 AIQGR
+202 AVQGR

-212 FWAKGSYKGGL
+212 LFAKGNYKGGL
-223 KARLTNAKGDK
+223 KARLISADGKT
-234 VYAETALNA
+234 VYAETTVDAA
-243 KVGKKWTKYTAELT
+243 IGKKWNKYTAELT
-257 ANANDA
+257 ANANDP
-263 KAQFELVANGKG
+263 KAQFELVFDGKG
-275 TIVLDVVSLFPPT
+275 TVTLDVVSLFPPT
-288 FKNREN
+288 FMNRPN

-305 NIHPKFVRFPG
+305 NIRPKFVRFPG

-337 PIEERPGHK
+337 PIEQRPGHK

-437 ENNQPDPAAQS
+437 ENNQPDPALQS

-463 AKYPKMHLI
+463 AKYPNMHLI

-483 KWHSDESVE
+483 TWDSKESVE

-509 NKYDNYDRKGSE
+509 NKYDTYNRKGSE

-571 NNRMWAPDMIQY
+571 NDRMWAPDMIQF

-595 VQNVMANNI
+595 VQNLMANNV
-604 GTRVLKVNQE
+604 GTRVLKVNQT
-614 NPYKYEQTQV
+614 NPYKYGDVQV
-624 KPAICRVGMGTWG
+624 KPAVCRVGMGTWS
-637 TQVSFEDKGYSDE
+637 TQVSFEDKGYTDA
-650 NGKALPMTLQE
+650 NGNALPMTLQE
-661 LPTDIRGQWKTEGSL
+661 LPTDVRGDWKVDGNI
-676 IKQTSNEESCIRL
+676 IKQTSNGESCIRL
-689 NPGEITSNGYIYKV
+689 NPGEITSEGYIYKV
-703 RAKKDAGN
+703 RARKDAGN
-711 EGFLIIFNYVD
+711 EGFLLIFNYVD
-722 KNNYCWLNLG
+722 DKNYCWLNLG
-732 GWNNTQHGVESI
+732 GWNNTQHGIEQI
-744 VNGAKSQIATTPG
+744 VDGAKGQVATVSG
-757 SIETGKWYD
+757 NIETGRWYD
-766 IELKVVGDS
+766 IELKVKGDS
-775 IFAKLDGKEVFSTK
+775 IFASLDGKEIFASK
-789 LKANTLPGIFS
+789 LRANTLPGVFS
-800 TATLDEQT
+800 TATLDENT

-813 KIANTSTEHTTA
+813 KVANTSSENTTA
-825 KINLQGKEIKNG
+825 EICLQGKTISNA
-837 KLIRLSAKNGL
+837 KLIRLSAKNGK
-848 EENTIDNPTNIY
+848 EENTIDNPTNVHPI
-860 PVENYVTT
+860 ETFVTT
-868 EKNGATVEIPASSLN
+868 STDGAVVEIPANSLN
-883 IIRLK
+883 IFRLK

>member
-1 MNNDT
+1 MKPNN
-6 PSQRIKRWIFSRKS
+6 I
-20 TFYTIFSVLST
+20 
-31 SFPCILCTFAA
+31 
-42 VYESQ
+42 
-47 QEVTSKSCGFMLP
+47 
-60 ANNKQQNKNKPK
+60 
-72 NKQMNKKRQFLLSA
+72 LLSA
-86 ALATFMAANAQV
+86 LLASALTANAQV
-98 TIHVDAS
+98 KINVDVA

-138 RSFEDD
+138 RSFEDSD
-144 DKNIPTWKTSAQE
+144 NATPTWHTKAAV
-157 GAKIQT
+157 GATISTQ
-163 KLINKGLL
+163 LVNKALL
-171 NKAQGKALQ
+171 NNAQGKALQ
-180 LTIAAKPAATASLI
+180 INVAARQNATASLV

-202 AIQGR
+202 AVQGR

-212 FWAKGSYKGGL
+212 LWAKGNYKGGV
-223 KARLTNAKGDK
+223 KARLVSADGKS
-234 VYAETALNA
+234 VYAETAVDT
-243 KVGKKWTKYTAELT
+243 KMGKKWSKFTASLT
-257 ANANDA
+257 ANANDP
-263 KAQFELVANGKG
+263 KAQFELVFDGKG
-275 TIVLDVVSLFPPT
+275 TITLDVVSLFPPT
-288 FKNREN
+288 FMNREN

-305 NIHPKFVRFPG
+305 NIRPKFVRFPG

-437 ENNQPDPAAQS
+437 ENNQPDPALQS

-463 AKYPKMHLI
+463 AKYPNMHLI

-483 KWHSDESVE
+483 TWDSKESVE

-509 NKYDNYDRKGSE
+509 RKYDGYDRKGPE

-571 NNRMWAPDMIQY
+571 NDRMWAPDMIQF
-583 TSDKVF
+583 TSDRVF

-595 VQNVMANNI
+595 VQNLMANNV
-604 GTRVLKVNQE
+604 GTRVLNVKQD
-614 NPYKYEQTQV
+614 NPYSYGEVQV
-624 KPAICRVGMGTWG
+624 KPAVCRVGMGTWA
-637 TQVSFEDKGYSDE
+637 TQASFEDKGYTDAE
-650 NGKALPMTLQE
+650 GKALPMTLQE
-661 LPTDIRGQWKTEGSL
+661 LPTDVNGDWKVDGGI
-676 IKQTSNEESCIRL
+676 IKQTSNGESCIRL
-689 NPGEITSNGYIYKV
+689 NPGEITADGYIYKV
-703 RAKKDAGN
+703 RARKDSGN
-711 EGFLIIFNYVD
+711 EGFMLIFNYVD
-722 KNNYCWLNLG
+722 DKNYCWLNLG
-732 GWNNTQHGVESI
+732 GWNNTQHGIEQI
-744 VNGAKSQIATTPG
+744 VGGAKGQAATVSGT
-757 SIETGKWYD
+757 IETGRWYD

-775 IFAKLDGKEVFSTK
+775 VYASLDGKQIFATK
-789 LKANTLPGIFS
+789 LRANTLPGVFS
-800 TATLDEQT
+800 TATLDENT

-813 KIANTSTEHTTA
+813 KVANTSSENTTA
-825 KINLQGKEIKNG
+825 EICLQGKTIKG
-837 KLIRLSAKNGL
+837 AKLIRLTAKNGQ
-848 EENTIDNPTNIY
+848 EENTIDNPTN
-860 PVENYVTT
+860 VHSTETFVTT
-868 EKNGATVEIPASSLN
+868 SSDGGVVDIPANSLN
-883 IIRLK
+883 IFRLK